1 MILRLAGFFDISS
14 VSSALSM
21 SNTLSVCKAVE
32 AALVLRNMVGVSTCG
47 VGYESQWIREALRYG
62 IQTLLDAMSCLTIR

>member
-32 AALVLRNMVGVSTCG
+32 AAPVLRNMVGVSICG
-47 VGYESQWIREALRYG
+47 VGYESQ
-62 IQTLLDAMSCLTIR
+62 